1 MKGFSR
7 LMYLLIPALFAV
19 AMLRF
24 PPWDEDD
31 RSSDSALGVSV
42 NHILNR

>member
-19 AMLRF
+19 ALLRF
-24 PPWDEDD
+24 PPFDDD
-31 RSSDSALGVSV
+31 RSNDSALGVSV